1 MYLYKREPGKSFFGF
16 PVHKQLSFG
25 DFFKQKSIKLNSQHC
40 VKIHKFKLQNNPGDQ
55 SEWIGNDFC
64 SNIFS

>member
-55 SEWIGNDFC
+55 F
-64 SNIFS
+64 